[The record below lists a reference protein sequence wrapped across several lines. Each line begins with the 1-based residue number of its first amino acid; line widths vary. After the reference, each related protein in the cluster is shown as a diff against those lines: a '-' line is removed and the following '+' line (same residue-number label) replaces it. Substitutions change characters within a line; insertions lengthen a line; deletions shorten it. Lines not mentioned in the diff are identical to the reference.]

1 MSPQFFFQY
10 GGYELHCK
18 PHEESHGRFSARLR
32 IVHVHG
38 NNRRDEQVIDLS
50 EVPSFETAE
59 EAADHARVIGQT
71 WIDKHDGPR
80 Q

>member
-10 GGYELHCK
+10 GGYELHCQ

-32 IVHVHG
+32 IVHPHG
-38 NNRRDEQVIDLS
+38 NRHDEQVVDLS
-50 EVPSFETAE
+50 GVPSFETAE
-59 EAADHARVIGQT
+59 EAADHARVIGQD
-71 WIDKHDGPR
+71 WVDKHGGPR

>member
-18 PHEESHGRFSARLR
+18 PHDEAHGRYSARLR
-32 IVHVHG
+32 IVHQRG
-38 NNRRDEQVIDLS
+38 NRRDEQVIDLS
-50 EVPSFETAE
+50 SVPSFETAD
-59 EAADHARVIGQT
+59 EAANHARVIGQA
-71 WIDKHDGPR
+71 WIDKRDGPR